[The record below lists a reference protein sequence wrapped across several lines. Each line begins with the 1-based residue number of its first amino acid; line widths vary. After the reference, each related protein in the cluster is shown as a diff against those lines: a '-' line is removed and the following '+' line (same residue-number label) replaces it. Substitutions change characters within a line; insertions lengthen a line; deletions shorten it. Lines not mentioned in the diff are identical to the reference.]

1 MSGKVGAGALPRRV
15 TVDAATWWPRT
26 RVTPVFAEL
35 TLHIEPGQR
44 VLLTG
49 PNGCGKTVLL
59 NAIQGTL
66 PDPAAG
72 AWRGTIAITEPTVAQ
87 LSSADPTSAEPASA
101 DDPAASV
108 TPAASPPVKPAKVTK
123 KALKAAFAAV
133 GLRGLDLTE
142 DQKAQVKS
150 IHEKARQDVD
160 AILTPEQKAK
170 RRGGR

>member
-101 DDPAASV
+101 DDPTSA
-108 TPAASPPVKPAKVTK
+108 TPAASQPAKVTK
-123 KALKAAFAAV
+123 KDVMARFRVRLREAHPDHGGDDATAAAAIERL
-133 GLRGLDLTE
+133 GE
-142 DQKAQVKS
+142 
-150 IHEKARQDVD
+150 ARR
-160 AILTPEQKAK
+160 ILLGQ
-170 RRGGR
+170 